1 MDSSLSD
8 ALRAMSTVAVT
19 ALCHSD
25 GGQWSEVPLPAEP
38 RVVVGLDPPREGA
51 LWGPYLDKP
60 RFADSQ
66 YSLPCSLRGRNNA
79 ASGYWSTLAAYM

>member
-51 LWGPYLDKP
+51 LWGHTWTSPDLPTVNILYLVH
-60 RFADSQ
+60 
-66 YSLPCSLRGRNNA
+66 
-79 ASGYWSTLAAYM
+79 